1 MKLEADA
8 RIAFPRPVV
17 YSAYR
22 DRLPE
27 MLPYLPD
34 IKAITV
40 KSREELEGGI
50 TKMLNLW
57 EAQSEVPK
65 VAQRII
71 TPDMMA
77 WDDHA
82 TWNQNDWTCDWQI
95 KTRLFTDNVN
105 CGGHNEYVEDGDGT
119 ILKIRGNLDVDLK
132 GIPGVPS
139 FLAGTVKPHIEKF
152 IVDLLTPNL
161 VSIADGLEKFLQET
175 SKVQ

>member
-40 KSREELEGGI
+40 TSKEEPEPGI
-50 TKMLNLW
+50 TKLVNVW
-57 EAQSEVPK
+57 EADSTIPK
-65 VAQRII
+65 IAQKII
-71 TPDMMA
+71 TPDMLA
-77 WDDHA
+77 WTDYA
-82 TWNQNDWTCDWQI
+82 TWTGPAWTCDWRI
-95 KTRLFTDNVN
+95 ETRLFTENVD
-105 CGGHNEYVEDGDGT
+105 CQGHNEYLEDGDGT
-119 ILKIRGNLDVDLK
+119 LLKIRGNLDVRLK

-139 FLAGTVKPHIEKF
+139 FLAGTVKPHVEKF
-152 IVDLLTPNL
+152 IVDLLKPNL
-161 VSIADGLEKFLQET
+161 LSIAGGLERFLQENA
-175 SKVQ
+175 